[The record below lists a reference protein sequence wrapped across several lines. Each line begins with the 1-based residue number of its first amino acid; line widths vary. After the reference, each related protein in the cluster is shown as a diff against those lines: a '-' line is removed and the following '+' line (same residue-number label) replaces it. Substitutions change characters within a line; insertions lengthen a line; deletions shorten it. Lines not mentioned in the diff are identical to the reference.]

1 MMTASTG
8 NVVMSL
14 KPDLKTQRQ
23 GSIDHKRMI
32 TILKTL
38 GGRKKKKHSEKEP
51 QSKSKQMTRKRLFKG
66 TIPSSMLLV
75 SKSDDN

>member
-1 MMTASTG
+1 MVFDDDFINW

-23 GSIDHKRMI
+23 GGMDHKRMI

-38 GGRKKKKHSEKEP
+38 GGRKKKK
-51 QSKSKQMTRKRLFKG
+51 TLKRNLRAKA
-66 TIPSSMLLV
+66 
-75 SKSDDN
+75 NR

>member
-1 MMTASTG
+1 MVFDDDFINW

-23 GSIDHKRMI
+23 GGIDHKRMI

-38 GGRKKKKHSEKEP
+38 GGKKKKLERNLRAKAN
-51 QSKSKQMTRKRLFKG
+51 R
-66 TIPSSMLLV
+66 
-75 SKSDDN
+75 